1 MVVMASEVGVLDI
14 APERVLLKERLHP
27 ERILLVD
34 TDQGRIIDDAELKHT
49 YATQYPYGEWI
60 RAYLTPVEDLPAPPS
75 VPEPDHQS
83 VLQRQQVFG
92 YTHEDLRLLLGPM
105 AAAGEEPRRSL
116 GPDATPAAPS
126 QPPPL
131 LPYYLQQLFAHVADP
146 PPP

>member
-105 AAAGEEPRRSL
+105 AAAGEEPVGSL
-116 GPDATPAAPS
+116 GTHTPPAVPS
-126 QPPPL
+126 ERPRPPVDHL
-131 LPYYLQQLFAHVADP
+131 H
-146 PPP
+146 

>member
-14 APERVLLKERLHP
+14 ARERVLVKGRLHP
-27 ERILLVD
+27 GRIFLVD
-34 TDQGRIIDDAELKHT
+34 TAQGRIIDDAELKHT

-105 AAAGEEPRRSL
+105 AAAGAGPAGPL
-116 GPDATPAAPS
+116 GPVTSPTALPARPR
-126 QPPPL
+126 PL
-131 LPYYLQQLFAHVADP
+131 YAL
-146 PPP
+146 

>member
-1 MVVMASEVGVLDI
+1 MVVVASEVGVLDI
-14 APERVLLKERLHP
+14 ARERVLVKGRLHP
-27 ERILLVD
+27 GRIFLVD
-34 TDQGRIIDDAELKHT
+34 TAQGRIIDDAELKHT

-105 AAAGEEPRRSL
+105 AAAGGEAGGSMGTDTSLAGLSVRPRPLYHRFKQ
-116 GPDATPAAPS
+116 PFAPATH
-126 QPPPL
+126 PPR
-131 LPYYLQQLFAHVADP
+131 D
-146 PPP
+146 